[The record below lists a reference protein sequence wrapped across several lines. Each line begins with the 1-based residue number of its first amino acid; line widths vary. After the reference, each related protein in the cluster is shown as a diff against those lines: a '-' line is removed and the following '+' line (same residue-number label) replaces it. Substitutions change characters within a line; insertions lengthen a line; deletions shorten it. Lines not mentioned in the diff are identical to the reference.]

1 MTAHT
6 ADPRTPDWHQHLAES
21 VSVLGAAAY
30 ELYGAQQQ
38 ARHTAWTCDPVR
50 LVPFPGLVTV
60 PGAEPARP
68 HDEALWHLTDL
79 YLGLAHH
86 LKQVYENAA
95 LGYAHGAAHALT
107 SVLRAEQPCQVELTR
122 DRAGRYC
129 VPAAGLPDLSESISK
144 RAGGEELARLRE
156 VVMSYEE
163 CGDTLDTDGD
173 LDTDL
178 ADAAYAYGE
187 HAKAV
192 LQHLLQIAV
201 KNGFAQA
208 S

>member
-1 MTAHT
+1 MTTHT
-6 ADPRTPDWHQHLAES
+6 ADWPQRLAES

-30 ELYGAQQQ
+30 ELYGAQPQ

-50 LVPFPGLVTV
+50 LVPFPGLVAV
-60 PGAEPARP
+60 PDAEPARP
-68 HDEALWHLTDL
+68 HDEALWYLTDL

-86 LKQVYENAA
+86 LKQVYENVA
-95 LGYAHGAAHALT
+95 LAYAYGAAEALKA
-107 SVLRAEQPCQVELTR
+107 VLRAEKPCQVELVR

-129 VPAAGLPDLSESISK
+129 VPIGDLPDLSQSISK
-144 RAGGEELARLRE
+144 RAGGQELSRLRDLVLSFE
-156 VVMSYEE
+156 PSSD
-163 CGDTLDTDGD
+163 GLDIDGD
-173 LDTDL
+173 LSTEL

-201 KNGFAQA
+201 ANGFAKA